1 MPNDKE
7 TFPTPG
13 STDDAKSAVSNEK
26 TSKLVPAL
34 DPPTIFNQAVEGI
47 KDGAIMKKKH
57 DLYCLENLIAK

>member
-34 DPPTIFNQAVEGI
+34 DPPTIFNQA
-47 KDGAIMKKKH
+47 
-57 DLYCLENLIAK
+57 